1 MRNLFKWTVKLDGG
15 EVVAP
20 NERLPW
26 SQTLLM
32 GLQHVFAMFGA
43 TVLAPLL
50 MGFDPNVTVLMSG
63 FGTLVFFVITK
74 GKVPSY
80 LGSSFAFIGV
90 TAAVTGYTGSGPNTH
105 IDLALGGI
113 IVCGILY
120 ILAGLA
126 VQAIGY
132 QWIEKLT
139 PPIVT
144 GTVVAVIG
152 LNLAAIP
159 IKTMAANHFDIWMQV
174 ITFTC
179 VALIAVF
186 TKGMIKRMLLLT
198 SLIASTAIYY
208 VLTNLFG
215 LSTPIDF
222 SLIQQAAWFGLP
234 TFTAPAFS
242 SNACL
247 LIAPVV
253 IILIAENVGHL
264 KAIGSISN
272 SPMEKHFGRA
282 FIGDGIATV
291 ISAGVG
297 GTGVTTYA
305 QNIGVMAATKVYS
318 TALFVVAG
326 LMAILLG
333 LSPKFG
339 ALVQTIPTSV
349 MGGMTIVVFGLIAV
363 SGAKIWVENNVD
375 FSDNRNLM
383 IASIPLILGTG
394 QFTLH
399 FGGFE
404 LDGLGSAAF
413 AALLLNIILNYK
425 KKADVTTPT
434 NWCSNVMR
442 ETAERS
448 ARSSRH

>member
-1 MRNLFKWTVKLDGG
+1 
-15 EVVAP
+15 
-20 NERLPW
+20 
-26 SQTLLM
+26 
-32 GLQHVFAMFGA
+32 
-43 TVLAPLL
+43 
-50 MGFDPNVTVLMSG
+50 
-63 FGTLVFFVITK
+63 
-74 GKVPSY
+74 
-80 LGSSFAFIGV
+80 
-90 TAAVTGYTGSGPNTH
+90 
-105 IDLALGGI
+105 
-113 IVCGILY
+113 
-120 ILAGLA
+120 
-126 VQAIGY
+126 
-132 QWIEKLT
+132 
-139 PPIVT
+139 
-144 GTVVAVIG
+144 
-152 LNLAAIP
+152 
-159 IKTMAANHFDIWMQV
+159 
-174 ITFTC
+174 
-179 VALIAVF
+179 
-186 TKGMIKRMLLLT
+186 
-198 SLIASTAIYY
+198 
-208 VLTNLFG
+208 
-215 LSTPIDF
+215 
-222 SLIQQAAWFGLP
+222 
-234 TFTAPAFS
+234 
-242 SNACL
+242 
-247 LIAPVV
+247 
-253 IILIAENVGHL
+253 
-264 KAIGSISN
+264 
-272 SPMEKHFGRA
+272 MEKHFGRA

-434 NWCSNVMR
+434 R
-442 ETAERS
+442 PQ
-448 ARSSRH
+448 